1 VTPRRGPREAAS
13 ERIEV
18 PETPEDAAS
27 LLRAASDDRR
37 SVRFKGAGT
46 KLGWGRPA
54 DTDVTISTLGLG
66 RLLEH
71 NAGDL
76 TAVLEPGVPLAE
88 AQRAFAAA
96 GQMLALDPPDPGG
109 ATIGG
114 MVATADSGPLRHRYG
129 APRDLV
135 LGIRVALADGTLAR
149 AGSRVIKNVAG
160 YDLAKLFAGAF
171 GTLGLIVE
179 VIVRLHPLPARRI
192 TAVGRSDDPEAVQR
206 AALAVGRAALELESL
221 DVRWNGEA
229 GTILARVAGVAPAER
244 AATAEALMS
253 REGLAA
259 SVDEND
265 DARWES
271 QRDGQR
277 SIAEGAVV
285 RVSAV
290 ASELSRVIRA
300 VDFNTATVVGR
311 AGLGQFW
318 VTLPAAPDG
327 ELISGI
333 EHLRAALA
341 PRPCVVQDA
350 PATVR
355 EDVDVWGPV
364 PGGALSRT
372 VKSRFD
378 PTGTCNPGIF
388 VEDI

>member
-1 VTPRRGPREAAS
+1 MGS
-13 ERIEV
+13 
-18 PETPEDAAS
+18 
-27 LLRAASDDRR
+27 
-37 SVRFKGAGT
+37 GT
-46 KLGWGRPA
+46 KFGWGRPTEA
-54 DTDVTISTLGLG
+54 DVTISTRGLDG
-66 RLLEH
+66 LLEH

-76 TAVLEPGVPLAE
+76 TAVLEAGVPLAE
-88 AQRAFAAA
+88 AQEAFAPA
-96 GQMLALDPPDPGG
+96 GQMLALDPPDPGR

-114 MVATADSGPLRHRYG
+114 VVATADSGPLRHRYG

-171 GTLGLIVE
+171 GTLGMIVE

-192 TAVGRSDDPEAVQR
+192 TAVGRSADPEAVQR
-206 AALAVGRAALELESL
+206 AALAVGRAPLELESL
-221 DVRWNGEA
+221 DIRWDQEG
-229 GTILARVAGVAPAER
+229 GTLLARVAGVAPAER
-244 AATAEALMS
+244 AATAAALMS
-253 REGLAA
+253 GTGLAA
-259 SVDEND
+259 SVEEDD

-277 SIAEGAVV
+277 SIADGAVV

-290 ASELSRVIRA
+290 ASELTRLTRA
-300 VDFNTATVVGR
+300 ADLAAARVVGR

-327 ELISGI
+327 ELISAI
-333 EHLRAALA
+333 ERLRAALV

-350 PATVR
+350 PAAVR
-355 EDVDVWGPV
+355 EKVDVWGPV
-364 PGGALSRT
+364 AGGALSRA

-388 VEDI
+388 VEGI